1 MTLVMLD
8 SSCSGYNEAE
18 RAGSALIFPLASI
31 SMNVAADIMSGVVIT
46 ITPDSSIGDAIALM
60 REGGFLRLPVIEDGR
75 LVGIVTDRDLRQAT
89 NSPLVLRERWY
100 SDFLLEAIK
109 VKSCMTAD
117 PITIAP
123 DTPVL
128 DAARLLRQHKI
139 GGLPV
144 VQDGAVVGII
154 TTTDILDYLIV
165 LLEREQ
171 GEEAAE
177 S

>member
-1 MTLVMLD
+1 MT
-8 SSCSGYNEAE
+8 
-18 RAGSALIFPLASI
+18 
-31 SMNVAADIMSGVVIT
+31 VAADIMSETVIT
-46 ITPDSSIGDAIALM
+46 VTPDSSIGVAIALM
-60 REGGFLRLPVIEDGR
+60 REGGFRRLPVVEDDR

-109 VKSCMTAD
+109 VKSCMTPD

-123 DTPVL
+123 ETPVL
-128 DAARLLRQHKI
+128 DVVRLLRQHKI

-144 VQDGAVVGII
+144 VDRSAVVGII

-165 LLEREQ
+165 LLDREQ
-171 GEEAAE
+171 GEG
-177 S
+177 STGM

>member
-1 MTLVMLD
+1 MT
-8 SSCSGYNEAE
+8 
-18 RAGSALIFPLASI
+18 I
-31 SMNVAADIMSGVVIT
+31 AADIMSGTVIT
-46 ITPDSSIGDAIALM
+46 VSPDSSIGVAIALM
-60 REGGFLRLPVIEDGR
+60 REGGFRRLPVVDEGR

-109 VKSCMTAD
+109 VKSCMTPD

-144 VQDGAVVGII
+144 VEGGEVVGII
-154 TTTDILDYLIV
+154 TTTDTLDFLIV
-165 LLEREQ
+165 LLDREQ
-171 GEEAAE
+171 GEESAGT
-177 S
+177 

>member
-1 MTLVMLD
+1 MTVT
-8 SSCSGYNEAE
+8 
-18 RAGSALIFPLASI
+18 
-31 SMNVAADIMSGVVIT
+31 ADIMSGAVIT
-46 ITPDSSIGDAIALM
+46 VTPDSSIGVAIALM
-60 REGGFLRLPVIEDGR
+60 REGGFRRLPVVEEGR

-109 VKSCMTAD
+109 VKSCMTPD

-123 DTPVL
+123 ETPLL
-128 DAARLLRQHKI
+128 DAVRLLRQHKI

-144 VQDGAVVGII
+144 VEAGAVTGII

-165 LLEREQ
+165 LLDREQ
-171 GEEAAE
+171 GEGTAGT
-177 S
+177 

>member
-1 MTLVMLD
+1 
-8 SSCSGYNEAE
+8 
-18 RAGSALIFPLASI
+18 
-31 SMNVAADIMSGVVIT
+31 
-46 ITPDSSIGDAIALM
+46 
-60 REGGFLRLPVIEDGR
+60 
-75 LVGIVTDRDLRQAT
+75 
-89 NSPLVLRERWY
+89 
-100 SDFLLEAIK
+100 
-109 VKSCMTAD
+109 KSCMTAD